1 MKFHEKRDDETMD
14 EFMERLAKSSRAYK
28 ESLKSDPRYRAFE
41 QGVPGKD
48 VDVSDLNKVY
58 DMPPKRD
65 SLDEDAD
72 RPVEKARKRRSQI
85 QERERVTGKKQMLAK
100 GGSVKSSASKRADG
114 CATKGKTRGR
124 MV

>member
-58 DMPPKRD
+58 DMPPKRN
-65 SLDEDAD
+65 SLDEEAD

-85 QERERVTGKKQMLAK
+85 QERERITGKKQMLAK
-100 GGSVKSSASKRADG
+100 GGAVRSSASKRADG
-114 CATKGKTRGR
+114 IAIRGKTRA
-124 MV
+124 

>member
-14 EFMERLAKSSRAYK
+14 EFMERLSKSSRAYK

-58 DMPPKRD
+58 DMPPKYG
-65 SLDEDAD
+65 SLEEEAD

-85 QERERVTGKKQMLAK
+85 QERERITGKKQMLAK
-100 GGSVKSSASKRADG
+100 GGAVKSSASKRADG
-114 CATKGKTRGR
+114 IAIRGKTRA
-124 MV
+124 

>member
-1 MKFHEKRDDETMD
+1 MEKRDDETMA
-14 EFMERLAKSSRAYK
+14 EFEARASKSSRAYK

-48 VDVSDLNKVY
+48 IDFKTY

-65 SLDEDAD
+65 SLDEDAE
-72 RPVEKARKRRSQI
+72 RPVEKARKRRFLI
-85 QERERVTGKKQMLAK
+85 EERERITGKKPMLAK
-100 GGSVKSSASKRADG
+100 GGAVKSSASKRADG
-114 CATKGKTRGR
+114 IAQRGKTKGR

>member
-1 MKFHEKRDDETMD
+1 MKLHEKRDDETMD
-14 EFMERLAKSSRAYK
+14 EFMDRLSKSSRAYK

-48 VDVSDLNKVY
+48 VDLKTY

-65 SLDEDAD
+65 SLDEEAD
-72 RPVEKARKRRSQI
+72 RPVEKARKRRYQI
-85 QERERVTGKKQMLAK
+85 EERERITGKKQMLAK
-100 GGSVKSSASKRADG
+100 GGSVKKSIDG
-114 CATKGKTRGR
+114 CAQRGKTKGR

>member
-1 MKFHEKRDDETMD
+1 MKLHEKRDDETMD
-14 EFMERLAKSSRAYK
+14 EFMERLAKSSREYK
-28 ESLKSDPRYRAFE
+28 ERLKNDPRSRAFE

-48 VDVSDLNKVY
+48 VDLKTY

-85 QERERVTGKKQMLAK
+85 QERERITG
-100 GGSVKSSASKRADG
+100 VW
-114 CATKGKTRGR
+114 
-124 MV
+124 

>member
-1 MKFHEKRDDETMD
+1 MKLHEKRDDETMD

-28 ESLKSDPRYRAFE
+28 ESLKSDPRSRAFE

-48 VDVSDLNKVY
+48 VDLKTY

-85 QERERVTGKKQMLAK
+85 QERERITGKKQMLAK
-100 GGSVKSSASKRADG
+100 GGYVKTADG
-114 CATKGKTRGR
+114 CVKKGKTRGR

>member
-1 MKFHEKRDDETMD
+1 MKLHEKRDDETMD

-85 QERERVTGKKQMLAK
+85 QERERITGKKQMLAK
-100 GGSVKSSASKRADG
+100 GGSVKKSIDG
-114 CATKGKTRGR
+114 CAQRGKTKGR

>member
-1 MKFHEKRDDETMD
+1 MKLHEKRDDETMD

-85 QERERVTGKKQMLAK
+85 QERERTTGKKQMLAK
-100 GGSVKSSASKRADG
+100 GGSVRSSASKRADG
-114 CATKGKTRGR
+114 IAIRGKTRA
-124 MV
+124 